1 MTDLP
6 GIVIVGFPKYSW
18 LPQVFTESVEQVFE
32 VPSDPEEV
40 SEPVVSPELEEPEP
54 VELPEEEPVELSEEE
69 SEPPEV
75 IPEPLDVVPEPLEPP
90 ESLEEGESVEE
101 LWSSGD
107 PLEEESP
114 EPLPEGLAELELSG
128 IELPEEE
135 LVSLLAE
142 ESDSLELLPDVVV
155 PESLAVGSEVVVP
168 AFSSEDV
175 VVVSAP
181 VVVGPEN

>member
-1 MTDLP
+1 MLFKDRKGSLTDLP

-32 VPSDPEEV
+32 EPSDPEEV

-54 VELPEEEPVELSEEE
+54 VELAEEEPVELSEEE

-101 LWSSGD
+101 L
-107 PLEEESP
+107 
-114 EPLPEGLAELELSG
+114 
-128 IELPEEE
+128 
-135 LVSLLAE
+135 
-142 ESDSLELLPDVVV
+142 
-155 PESLAVGSEVVVP
+155 
-168 AFSSEDV
+168 
-175 VVVSAP
+175 
-181 VVVGPEN
+181 